1 VSTTIPAED
10 ELQNVNLADE
20 EAVAAAKERKR
31 KAKAA
36 YTGYDDDEFDPERVG
51 IKADVLGKY
60 DDEYLGGG
68 KNQVGGGL
76 CFSLWCGSVIADDG
90 CFRTGAFTRVSD
102 WVVNLKE
109 GGRGKSWKVTS
120 FSTRMETRSSG
131 RL

>member
-1 VSTTIPAED
+1 MAKVRRAFVSFFPFDDSAQRTSSPKLTTGCLPTISAED

-68 KNQVGGGL
+68 KNQVGRW
-76 CFSLWCGSVIADDG
+76 SLLFYLGVA
-90 CFRTGAFTRVSD
+90 TR
-102 WVVNLKE
+102 
-109 GGRGKSWKVTS
+109 RA
-120 FSTRMETRSSG
+120 
-131 RL
+131 